1 MTDEEAVHWSQPY
14 ETLLPSETVRLDDW
28 LALYRDMVA
37 LHALDPENPLAIE
50 MVLARVMTAS
60 LWKILRETGDADAV
74 LKQVAG
80 RSNYREARRNAFI
93 ESDERQ
99 RIKALE
105 IAGIVQMQE
114 LLEQFRAGVVGQKA
128 NLKMIKGGKR

>member
-1 MTDEEAVHWSQPY
+1 MTNEEAVHWSQPY
-14 ETLLPSETVRLDDW
+14 QTLLPSETLRLDDW

-37 LHALDPENPLAIE
+37 LHALDPDVPLTIE
-50 MVLARVMTAS
+50 MVLARVMTAG
-60 LWKILRETGDADAV
+60 LWKVQRETSVVDAV
-74 LKQVAG
+74 MGQIAG

-114 LLEQFRAGVVGQKA
+114 LLEQFRAGVVGQKPK
-128 NLKMIKGGKR
+128 LKVMKGGRG